1 MPGFL
6 RHTCRLAGL
15 SLVLGLTARAATPLA
30 PSSPFL
36 PPETVGTAAATENTP
51 LELRG
56 ILVDE
61 GGYRFSIFDPVKH
74 TGTWARLNEAGYDFL
89 VKAHDAAHD
98 TITLSYQGR
107 TMTLPLHTAK
117 VVVAPAGPA
126 DPAAETVV
134 RGGNVPMP
142 VGAGKLS
149 PAEEA
154 ARFNAIREEIARRR
168 ALRMQAGGQPPAAK

>member
-6 RHTCRLAGL
+6 RHTCRFAGL

-117 VVVAPAGPA
+117 VVVVAPVEPGKVAPQIEGSA
-126 DPAAETVV
+126 M
-134 RGGNVPMP
+134 MP
-142 VGAGKLS
+142 VGATKLT